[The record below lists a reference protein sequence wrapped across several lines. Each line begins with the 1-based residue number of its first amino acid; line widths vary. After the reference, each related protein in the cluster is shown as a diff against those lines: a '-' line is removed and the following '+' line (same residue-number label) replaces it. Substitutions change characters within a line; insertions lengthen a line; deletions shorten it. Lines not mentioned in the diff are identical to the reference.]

1 MLDLIQ
7 ERGPSMFTQTCLSVG
22 TFAIRSFMTCKAYIR
37 LLRKFRWYH
46 YVDIYRHA
54 WRSIL
59 THLSSRLFF
68 NASGNSNGNIYP
80 DSMAN
85 TYCFVLC
92 IPPVNVVFIIMLHD
106 IGLDIL
112 YFKMTYTL
120 RRNYDTY
127 SRYDRLMKDMPHF
140 SVTYH

>member
-1 MLDLIQ
+1 
-7 ERGPSMFTQTCLSVG
+7 MFTQTCLSVG

-37 LLRKFRWYH
+37 LLRKFRWWH

-54 WRSIL
+54 WRSIP
-59 THLSSRLFF
+59 THLSSGLFLQCLRKF
-68 NASGNSNGNIYP
+68 LRNIYP
-80 DSMAN
+80 DSMAY

-92 IPPVNVVFIIMLHD
+92 IPPVNVVFTIMLHD

-127 SRYDRLMKDMPHF
+127 ARYEMLMKDMPHF
-140 SVTYH
+140 SVTYHLIEL